1 MADDTRQEFRS
12 ESEERCGDDKH
23 WYKHH
28 HKHNRGWRGGPMMG
42 GPIWL
47 IGWLFS
53 IGYLQMP
60 FFWKGVLAIII
71 WPYYLGLSLTRL
83 PM

>member
-1 MADDTRQEFRS
+1 MSEESMHES
-12 ESEERCGDDKH
+12 ESEERCDDRWH
-23 WYKHH
+23 KHH

>member
-1 MADDTRQEFRS
+1 MSEETKQEFGQ
-12 ESEERCGDDKH
+12 ESEDRCDDKH
-23 WYKHH
+23 WHKHH
-28 HKHNRGWRGGPMMG
+28 HKRRGNVYAGQGFGVLWC
-42 GPIWL
+42 

-71 WPYYLGLSLTRL
+71 WPYYLGLSLSKL
-83 PM
+83 PV